1 VNYQGA
7 AIKNRNVATLEYC
20 KKQAVGDLERLY
32 KTMQERLEWSD
43 TRVLRTTVAF
53 LDAQNWVK
61 RPSIDSD
68 DDTHAEDVSLQ
79 EVKSAIE
86 LLCTKFRDRLEAT
99 AVNIP
104 SIQDEIKDAVVYT
117 RSFLGIEHTDY

>member
-7 AIKNRNVATLEYC
+7 TIKNHNVATVEYY

-32 KTMQERLEWSD
+32 KTMQERLEWLD
-43 TRVLRTTVAF
+43 TKVLRATVAF
-53 LDAQNWVK
+53 LDTQSWVK

-79 EVKSAIE
+79 EVKGAIE
-86 LLCTKFRDRLEAT
+86 LLCTDPLEAT

-104 SIQDEIKDAVVYT
+104 SIQDEIEDAVVC
-117 RSFLGIEHTDY
+117 